1 VVTPE
6 NYKNLREITRF
17 HNEALGIR

>member
-6 NYKNLREITRF
+6 NYKNLREITRL
-17 HNEALGIR
+17 HNEALGVR